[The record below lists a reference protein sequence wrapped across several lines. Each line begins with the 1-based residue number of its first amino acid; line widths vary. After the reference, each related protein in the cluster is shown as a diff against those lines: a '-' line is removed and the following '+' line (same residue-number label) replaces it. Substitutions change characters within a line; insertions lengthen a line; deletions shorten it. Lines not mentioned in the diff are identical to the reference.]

1 MDQIL
6 PPTLSDIELD
16 ALRQIAAHPVT
27 RHIPAHIQS
36 RLMDIGYTKEVLG
49 AIVLTDDGLQR
60 IARAN
65 DQKRRSVMDGVPISC
80 EPSTTAHP
88 PGAA

>member
-16 ALRQIAAHPVT
+16 ALRQIAAHSVV
-27 RHIPAHIQS
+27 RHIPAHIRS
-36 RLMDIGYTKEVLG
+36 RLMDLGYTKEVLG

-60 IARAN
+60 IATG
-65 DQKRRSVMDGVPISC
+65 K
-80 EPSTTAHP
+80 
-88 PGAA
+88 

>member
-6 PPTLSDIELD
+6 PPTLNELELD

-27 RHIPAHIQS
+27 RHIPAHFRS

-49 AIVLTDDGLQR
+49 AIVLSDDGLQR
-60 IARAN
+60 IATG
-65 DQKRRSVMDGVPISC
+65 K
-80 EPSTTAHP
+80 
-88 PGAA
+88 

>member
-16 ALRQIAAHPVT
+16 ALRQIAAHPAT
-27 RHIPAHIQS
+27 PHIPPHVQS
-36 RLMDIGYTKEVLG
+36 RLMDIGYVREVLG

-60 IARAN
+60 IATG
-65 DQKRRSVMDGVPISC
+65 K
-80 EPSTTAHP
+80 
-88 PGAA
+88 

>member
-1 MDQIL
+1 MINFQYARATDVA
-6 PPTLSDIELD
+6 D

-27 RHIPAHIQS
+27 LHIPARIRS

-60 IARAN
+60 IATG
-65 DQKRRSVMDGVPISC
+65 K
-80 EPSTTAHP
+80 
-88 PGAA
+88 

>member
-6 PPTLSDIELD
+6 PPTLSELELD

-36 RLMDIGYTKEVLG
+36 RLMDIGYVREVLG

-60 IARAN
+60 IATG
-65 DQKRRSVMDGVPISC
+65 K
-80 EPSTTAHP
+80 
-88 PGAA
+88 

>member
-16 ALRQIAAHPVT
+16 ALRQIAAHPAT
-27 RHIPAHIQS
+27 RQIPARIQS
-36 RLMDIGYTKEVLG
+36 RLIDIGYAKEVLG

-60 IARAN
+60 IAMG
-65 DQKRRSVMDGVPISC
+65 K
-80 EPSTTAHP
+80 
-88 PGAA
+88 

>member
-6 PPTLSDIELD
+6 PPTLNEFEVD

-27 RHIPAHIQS
+27 RHIPAHIRS

-49 AIVLTDDGLQR
+49 AIVLTDDG
-60 IARAN
+60 
-65 DQKRRSVMDGVPISC
+65 
-80 EPSTTAHP
+80 
-88 PGAA
+88 

>member
-1 MDQIL
+1 VTEGEHGRGILRSAAGESQPEIL
-6 PPTLSDIELD
+6 PLTLSDIELD

-27 RHIPAHIQS
+27 RHIPAHIRS

-60 IARAN
+60 IATG
-65 DQKRRSVMDGVPISC
+65 K
-80 EPSTTAHP
+80 
-88 PGAA
+88 

>member
-16 ALRQIAAHPVT
+16 ALRQITAHPVT
-27 RHIPAHIQS
+27 RQIPAHIRS
-36 RLMDIGYTKEVLG
+36 RLMDIGHTKEVLG

-60 IARAN
+60 IATG
-65 DQKRRSVMDGVPISC
+65 K
-80 EPSTTAHP
+80 
-88 PGAA
+88 

>member
-16 ALRQIAAHPVT
+16 ALRQIAAHPAT
-27 RHIPAHIQS
+27 QHIPPHIQS
-36 RLMDIGYTKEVLG
+36 RLMDIGYAKEVLG

-60 IARAN
+60 IAMGR
-65 DQKRRSVMDGVPISC
+65 
-80 EPSTTAHP
+80 
-88 PGAA
+88 

>member
-6 PPTLSDIELD
+6 PPTLNELELD

-27 RHIPAHIQS
+27 RHIPAHIRS

-60 IARAN
+60 IDR
-65 DQKRRSVMDGVPISC
+65 QMIKKRRSVTDGVPISC
-80 EPSTTAHP
+80 EP
-88 PGAA
+88 

>member
-6 PPTLSDIELD
+6 PPTLNEIELD

-27 RHIPAHIQS
+27 RHIPAHIRS
-36 RLMDIGYTKEVLG
+36 RLMDIGYTKEVLR

-60 IARAN
+60 IATG
-65 DQKRRSVMDGVPISC
+65 K
-80 EPSTTAHP
+80 
-88 PGAA
+88 

>member
-16 ALRQIAAHPVT
+16 ALRQIAAHPVV

-36 RLMDIGYTKEVLG
+36 RLMDLGYTTEVLG

-60 IARAN
+60 IATG
-65 DQKRRSVMDGVPISC
+65 K
-80 EPSTTAHP
+80 
-88 PGAA
+88 

>member
-1 MDQIL
+1 MDRVL

-27 RHIPAHIQS
+27 RHIPAHIHS

-60 IARAN
+60 IATG
-65 DQKRRSVMDGVPISC
+65 K
-80 EPSTTAHP
+80 
-88 PGAA
+88 

>member
-1 MDQIL
+1 MTEGECGGGILRSAAGESQPEIL
-6 PPTLSDIELD
+6 PPTLNELELD

-27 RHIPAHIQS
+27 LHIPARIRS

-60 IARAN
+60 IATG
-65 DQKRRSVMDGVPISC
+65 K
-80 EPSTTAHP
+80 
-88 PGAA
+88 